1 MFNNTTITTPPTGHR
16 LKPGAKILLLLLV
29 GVVLFFGFQFA
40 ANHGWIP
47 SAGIVKSIIPNKAA
61 LPDLREAQVANVDPA
76 PYPTGSLASV
86 KAPLIRA
93 EIWAWNAQM
102 GFIYANGGINTTKN
116 SLMEKHAVNLKLIR
130 QDDTS
135 QMQND
140 LIACARELA
149 KDGATQCSGGT
160 NFVLIMGDGS
170 GQFFAAVNPQLKKLD
185 NGKGDYVAQVIGAT
199 GYSRGEDKLMG
210 LPEWR
215 NNPSAAKG
223 ALIAGVLRDG
233 DWNIAMKWAADNQ
246 IQNNPNEKT
255 YDPDALNWVNAPD
268 YLKAAEIYN
277 ANTCEDR
284 KVVKDGRPTGETKNV
299 CVNGVVTWTP
309 GDVNIAHG
317 RGGLVSIVSSKQY
330 SSQMPDVIIGIK
342 KFNQDNRNEIQ
353 GMLAAT
359 FEAGDQLKAFPE
371 ALKRAADV
379 SSKVYNEQTGDYWL
393 KYFKGT
399 REQDKTGNQVELGG
413 SAVNNLGDNLLLFG
427 LQPGANNNFRSTYT
441 VFGNIATQ
449 QYPELFKDASKI
461 PDVKEILDTT
471 YILGASSA
479 MGTSGAEPDVAT
491 FNNSGSTGTV
501 VSKRNWNIE
510 FDTGKA
516 TFTSE
521 GERNMYQIKDDLAIA
536 GALFVTVNGYTDN
549 VGNRSANLELSSRRA
564 QAVKTWLQR
573 KAPSTFPESRFR
585 IHAFG
590 DDNPLA
596 SNDTAEGRAKNRRV
610 EIILSGNE

>member
-1 MFNNTTITTPPTGHR
+1 MFNNNTITTPSTGHR
-16 LKPGAKILLLLLV
+16 LKPGAKFVLLLLGGL
-29 GVVLFFGFQFA
+29 VLFFGFRTA
-40 ANHGWIP
+40 VGRGWIP
-47 SAGIVKSIIPNKAA
+47 APGIAKSIIPSKAV
-61 LPDLREAQVANVDPA
+61 LPDLKEAVVANVEPA
-76 PYPTGSLASV
+76 AFPEIAPASV

-102 GFIYANGGINTTKN
+102 GFIYANGGPGTTRN
-116 SLMEKHAVNLKLIR
+116 SLMEKHGVNLKLLR

-140 LIACARELA
+140 LIACAKEI
-149 KDGATQCSGGT
+149 KDGADQCSGGA

-185 NGKGDYVAQVIGAT
+185 GGKGDYVAQVIGAT

-210 LPEWR
+210 MPEWK
-215 NNPSAAKG
+215 NNSQAAKG

-246 IQNNPNEKT
+246 IKNNPDEKT
-255 YDPDALNWVNAPD
+255 WDPDALNWVNAPD

-284 KVVKDGRPTGETKNV
+284 KVVKDGRLTGESKNV

-309 GDVNIAHG
+309 GDVNVAHG

-330 SSQMPDVIIGIK
+330 RSQMPDVIIGIK
-342 KFNQDNRNEIQ
+342 KFNQDHRNEVQ

-379 SSKVYNEQTGDYWL
+379 SAKVYNEQTGEYWL
-393 KYFKGT
+393 KYYKGT
-399 REQDKTGNQVELGG
+399 REPDKTGNQVDLGG

-449 QYPELFKDASKI
+449 QYPDLFKDPNKV
-461 PDVKEILDTT
+461 PDVKEILDTS
-471 YILGASSA
+471 YILGASSM
-479 MGTSGAEPDVAT
+479 MGAAGAEPDVAT
-491 FNNSGSTGTV
+491 FNTGADTGAV

-516 TFTSE
+516 TFTPE

-536 GALFVTVNGYTDN
+536 GALFVTVNGYTDS
-549 VGNRSANLELSSRRA
+549 VGSRSANLDLSSRRA
-564 QAVKTWLQR
+564 AAVKDWLQK
-573 KAPSTFPESRFR
+573 KAPSNFPENRFR

-590 DDNPLA
+590 DDNPIA
-596 SNDTAEGRAKNRRV
+596 SNATAEGRAKNRRV
-610 EIILSGNE
+610 EIILSGSE